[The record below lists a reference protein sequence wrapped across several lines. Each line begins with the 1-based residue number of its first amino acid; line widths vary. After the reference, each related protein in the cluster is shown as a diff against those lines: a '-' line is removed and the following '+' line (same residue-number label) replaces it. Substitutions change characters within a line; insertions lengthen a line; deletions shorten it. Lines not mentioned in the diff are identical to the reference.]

1 MYKIIALMGEAGA
14 GKDTIFQSVL
24 RHFEND
30 KRVHE
35 IVSCTSRPMRENEVN
50 GKNYH
55 FYTASQFSDKIMSGQ
70 MFEYTTFNNWWYGTS
85 SDSVKREGV
94 INIGVFNPSG
104 VRQLMGRSDCE
115 VIVYYIKAS
124 DKSRL
129 MRQLTREDDPDV
141 KEILRRFNADNEDFQ
156 NFAFDTI
163 EIPNNTWED
172 FNTGVQLIV
181 GQIQTLLA
189 QGQN

>member
-14 GKDTIFQSVL
+14 GKDAIFQSVL
-24 RHFEND
+24 RYFEND
-30 KRVHE
+30 ERVHE
-35 IVSCTSRPMRENEVN
+35 IVSCTSRPQRENEVN

-70 MFEYTTFNNWWYGTS
+70 MFEYTIFNNWWYGTS
-85 SDSVKREGV
+85 SDSVKKEGV

-104 VRQLMGRSDCE
+104 VRQLIERSDCE

-129 MRQLTREDDPDV
+129 IRQLTREDSPDV

-156 NFAFDTI
+156 NFAFNII

-172 FNTGVQLIV
+172 FDAGVQLIV